1 MLPSPLQFAGSWELS
16 LMLALMASTLIVSS
30 ELLMY
35 YYGKTDVWL
44 SKKRLH
50 RSAWLVSGLFLA
62 TIVFRV
68 ATLIVNG

>member
-35 YYGKTDVWL
+35 YYGKTDVRL